1 MSILTYLGFSYG
13 GVILAQVP
21 VAPPGADLPS
31 PTSSEASDSFFS
43 IIFSGGFLGIA
54 IMLSLIALSLLTC
67 YLIIDQVLTLRR
79 SDILPK
85 GFADSIR
92 QLLAQG
98 RLKEADQLCREK
110 PSPLSFIVASGIS
123 EVEFGWN
130 AVEKALEDT
139 TAEQAARMY
148 RKAEYLAV
156 LGNIAPMLGLLGT
169 VSGMILAFRQVA
181 MSQGAAG
188 AGELAEGIYSAL
200 VTTVAGLMIAIP
212 AMGAFAIFR
221 NRIDQLIAETAYAA
235 QHALS
240 PVRRRLPG
248 APPPRPA
255 TPGRT

>member
-1 MSILTYLGFSYG
+1 MSIVMYLGFSYG
-13 GVILAQVP
+13 GAFLAQAP
-21 VAPPGADLPS
+21 VTPPSATLPS
-31 PTSSEASDSFFS
+31 PTTSEASDSLFS

-79 SDILPK
+79 NDILPK
-85 GFADSIR
+85 GLADSVR

-139 TAEQAARMY
+139 TAEQSARMY

-240 PVRRRLPG
+240 PIRRRLPG